1 MPIHPPTPSSPSNGE
16 PYSCYLKVSLTLMK
30 DSQKLLTSLH
40 PQPQTLKPSLNPK
53 LAYTGVRV
61 QGLGVSSTTEVCGF
75 RVFVLYRGLPF
86 RLGRVSTRHPYV
98 IPVAGLLAI
107 EKCYTPNSN
116 LKFCNTLNPTAFLTC
131 WRDKDVKHSI

>member
-1 MPIHPPTPSSPSNGE
+1 
-16 PYSCYLKVSLTLMK
+16 MK

-75 RVFVLYRGLPF
+75 RVFVLYSIGVYRS
-86 RLGRVSTRHPYV
+86 VSAESP
-98 IPVAGLLAI
+98 PD
-107 EKCYTPNSN
+107 TP
-116 LKFCNTLNPTAFLTC
+116 T
-131 WRDKDVKHSI
+131 